1 MKNVNGL
8 AKRGLEWTAVLAV
21 GFLGGSW
28 HVAGNVYD
36 GGAFVAP
43 EWIQEVAAYDMKVAL
58 IVAICATLWI
68 GLDYMRGH
76 NE

>member
-1 MKNVNGL
+1 MNVNAY
-8 AKRGLEWTAVLAV
+8 AKKGLEWTAVLAV

-28 HVAGNVYD
+28 HVAGTVYD
-36 GGAFVAP
+36 ANAFAAP
-43 EWIQEVAAYDMKVAL
+43 EWIQEVAAYDVKVAL

-68 GLDYMRGH
+68 GLDWMGET